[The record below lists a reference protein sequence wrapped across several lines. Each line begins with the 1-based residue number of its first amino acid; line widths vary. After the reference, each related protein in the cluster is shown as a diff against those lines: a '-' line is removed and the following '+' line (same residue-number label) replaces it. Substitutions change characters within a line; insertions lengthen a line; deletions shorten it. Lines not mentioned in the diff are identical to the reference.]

1 MANAPSVRMS
11 GPPRMA
17 LRRWNLHKFAAAV
30 AYAGRGGPERM
41 GAVQRYL
48 QGVSAEL
55 PVAQNF
61 QLSVTKWS

>member
-1 MANAPSVRMS
+1 MANASSVRVS
-11 GPPRMA
+11 GPARMA
-17 LRRWNLHKFAAAV
+17 RRRWNLHKFTAAV

-41 GAVQRYL
+41 GAMQRYL

-61 QLSVTKWS
+61 QLSVKKWS